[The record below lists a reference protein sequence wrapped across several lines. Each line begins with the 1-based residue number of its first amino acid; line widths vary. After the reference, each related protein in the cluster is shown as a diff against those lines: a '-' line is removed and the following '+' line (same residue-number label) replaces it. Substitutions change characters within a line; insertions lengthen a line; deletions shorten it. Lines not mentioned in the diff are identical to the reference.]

1 MASYVVMEPPGR
13 AGSGE
18 AVLVRDG
25 FSWLAFFFS
34 PLWLLWH
41 RLWIEALLALVAFGL
56 LAALGERAGFGL
68 AGSLLTV
75 LVSLFVGL
83 EGQGLR
89 LAVLRRRGWRENGV
103 VEAQG
108 LADGEIRYAA
118 TFAAEPE
125 PQAPVLVPDAARA
138 RPIHTGMA
146 LGLSHNPGRS

>member
-13 AGSGE
+13 AGSGD
-18 AVLVRDG
+18 AVLLRDG

-41 RLWIEALLALVAFGL
+41 RLWIEALLAFVVLGL
-56 LAALGERAGFGL
+56 LSALGEAAGFGI
-68 AGSLLTV
+68 AGSMLTL

-89 LAVLRRRGWRENGV
+89 LAALRRRGWREIGV

-108 LADGEIRYAA
+108 LADGELRYAA
-118 TFAAEPE
+118 TLEAEPE
-125 PQAPVLVPDAARA
+125 PQAPMLVPDAARA

-146 LGLSHNPGRS
+146 LGLRHNPGQA

>member
-13 AGSGE
+13 AGSGD

-41 RLWIEALLALVAFGL
+41 WLWVEALLTFIMLGL
-56 LAALGERAGFGL
+56 LSAASEMAGFGL
-68 AGSLLTV
+68 AGSLLTL
-75 LVSLFVGL
+75 LVSLFIGL

-89 LAVLRRRGWRENGV
+89 LAALRRRGWRDIGV

-108 LADGEIRYAA
+108 LADGEIRYTA
-118 TFAAEPE
+118 TLEAEPE
-125 PQAPVLVPDAARA
+125 PQAPVLMPDAARA
-138 RPIHTGMA
+138 RPIHIGMA
-146 LGLSHNPGRS
+146 LGLSHTPGRV